1 MKQLHDILNESGQNI
16 ATIQHD
22 LAKSITN
29 ENWQI
34 IDGVSGVTAVVEGN
48 KLRTILKHIVG
59 LVPNHYNV
67 TVNGSIVC
75 LMNEPF
81 KLGNFFKINLV
92 FNNQL
97 QGIDQMLCIVT
108 AILIV
113 ERDSR
118 HRVITR

>member
-48 KLRTILKHIVG
+48 KLRTIRKWKHR
-59 LVPNHYNV
+59 
-67 TVNGSIVC
+67 
-75 LMNEPF
+75 
-81 KLGNFFKINLV
+81 
-92 FNNQL
+92 
-97 QGIDQMLCIVT
+97 MLD
-108 AILIV
+108 
-113 ERDSR
+113 E
-118 HRVITR
+118 